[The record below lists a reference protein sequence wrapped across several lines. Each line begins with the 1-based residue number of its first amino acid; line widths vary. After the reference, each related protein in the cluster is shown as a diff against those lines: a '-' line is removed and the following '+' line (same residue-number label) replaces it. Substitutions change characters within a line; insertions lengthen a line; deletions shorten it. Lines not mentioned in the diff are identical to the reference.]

1 MNAKKKKVTARFWFG
16 AAVVVCAV
24 IVFGT
29 WASFAWNRARLEYD
43 ARATVSAAD
52 LTSAAPRPVQHLKIP
67 QPLKAIYMTSYVAGN
82 KARRDELVSLAEKT
96 EINAVVIDIK
106 DYNRTISFTVDD
118 SLLTSVGA
126 SENRIPDIRT
136 FLGELHQ
143 KGIYVIGRISVFQDP
158 KLVEYRPD
166 WAVLRESD
174 GTIWR
179 DRKGLSWI
187 DVGAR
192 EAWNYTV
199 ALAKS
204 AYAVGFDELNFDY
217 VRFPSDGDMNDI
229 AYPWSGARAKREVLG
244 EFFAYLVEKLKPTGA
259 VISADLFGMTTT
271 NKDDLNIGQ
280 VLEVALRY
288 FDFVAPMVYP
298 SHYPTNFLGIVNP
311 AAEPYRV
318 IKYSLDRAWERASTT
333 PEKIRPWLQDFDL
346 GATYTADMVRAEMQ
360 AVYDAGFTS
369 WMLWD
374 PSNRYTQDALLTE

>member
-16 AAVVVCAV
+16 AAVGVCAV

-67 QPLKAIYMTSYVAGN
+67 QPLKALYMTRYVAGN

-106 DYNRTISFTVDD
+106 DYSGTISFTVDD

-126 SENRIPDIRT
+126 SENRIPDIRA
-136 FLGELHQ
+136 FLEELHQ

-174 GTIWR
+174 GAVWL

-187 DVGAR
+187 DPGAR
-192 EAWNYTV
+192 EAWEYTV
-199 ALAKS
+199 ALAKN
-204 AYAVGFDELNFDY
+204 AYAIGFDELNFDY

-229 AYPWSGARAKREVLG
+229 AYSWSDGRIKSEVLC
-244 EFFAYLVEKLKPTGA
+244 EFFSFLVQELKPIG
-259 VISADLFGMTTT
+259 VILSADLFGMTTT

-280 VLEVALRY
+280 VLEVALAH

-298 SHYPTNFLGIVNP
+298 SHYPTNFLGMQNP

-318 IKYSLDRAWERASTT
+318 IKYSLDRAWDRASTT

-346 GATYTADMVRAEMQ
+346 GAIYTAEMVRAEMQ